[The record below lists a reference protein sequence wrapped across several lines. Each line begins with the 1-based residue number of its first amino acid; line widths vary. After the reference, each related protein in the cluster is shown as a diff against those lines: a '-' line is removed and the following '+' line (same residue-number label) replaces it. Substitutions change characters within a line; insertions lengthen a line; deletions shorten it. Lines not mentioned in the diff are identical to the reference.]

1 MLLGFLG
8 TCQNMPFLSLWHFFL
23 PNGYPNNSVFEW
35 QCLFIRFVF
44 LMDHFLMD
52 QNTYCHQTFQ
62 GGDMLRGALTHKYD
76 LHLNGVV
83 LLCHVTNKIHLHLQ
97 NMYWHHNW
105 QGADLVLG
113 APKHDPFT
121 KWPDYQKAF

>member
-1 MLLGFLG
+1 
-8 TCQNMPFLSLWHFFL
+8 
-23 PNGYPNNSVFEW
+23 
-35 QCLFIRFVF
+35 
-44 LMDHFLMD
+44 MDHFLMD
-52 QNTYCHQTFQ
+52 QNTYGHQTFQ

-83 LLCHVTNKIHLHLQ
+83 LLFHVTNKIQLYLR
-97 NMYWHHNW
+97 NMYWHHNC
-105 QGADLVLG
+105 QGANLVLG